1 MTDAPERIW
10 VDFSDVLYGFEDA
23 SPRVILDIK
32 GCADKAVE
40 KVCGYTN
47 YIRKDLAAPERELA
61 SELAGTLWQW
71 LELAERTM
79 EDHALRLDANRA
91 ADFCQGIR
99 ETKTVLAKL
108 DKGE

>member
-1 MTDAPERIW
+1 MNKPDRIW
-10 VDFSDVLYGFEDA
+10 VWQGTDPLT
-23 SPRVILDIK
+23 DIK
-32 GCADKAVE
+32 WGAGE
-40 KVCGYTN
+40 WYTEDVGLDGDEAP
-47 YIRKDLAAPERELA
+47 YLLATPQRELA
-61 SELAGTLWQW
+61 SELVGTLWQW

>member
-1 MTDAPERIW
+1 MDMPDKIW
-10 VDFSDVLYGFEDA
+10 A
-23 SPRVILDIK
+23 N
-32 GCADKAVE
+32 AV
-40 KVCGYTN
+40 GWY
-47 YIRKDLAAPERELA
+47 RKTEEPSKYCDTEYLLATPERELA
-61 SELAGTLWQW
+61 PELVGTLWQW

-91 ADFCQGIR
+91 ADFWQGIR

>member
-1 MTDAPERIW
+1 MNEVQRCAECDCDNGGDECNWIATPKPTVVGYMCKTDYDW
-10 VDFSDVLYGFEDA
+10 
-23 SPRVILDIK
+23 
-32 GCADKAVE
+32 
-40 KVCGYTN
+40 
-47 YIRKDLAAPERELA
+47 ELA

>member
-10 VDFSDVLYGFEDA
+10 AATFFTHGLRATDQKPIEDVE
-23 SPRVILDIK
+23 
-32 GCADKAVE
+32 E
-40 KVCGYTN
+40 VCGYVE
-47 YIRKDLAAPERELA
+47 YIRKDLAKPERELA
-61 SELAGTLWQW
+61 SKLAGTLWQW